1 MTKPSKQGL
10 LALLKLALLGVSF
23 PLVITSFSLVN
34 AGIKPDNSLD
44 YAQATTKSTPQP
56 SQSATPA
63 LVKPATPK
71 PGASAESKK
80 KSQPAEE
87 KVEEKSEKSDEE
99 KEPAPSLILT
109 LSVLAVVMGLYLGVL
124 RFRPLWLLWLPAELN
139 LPKTPIT
146 PEVKL
151 PVGILRFLKYRPR
164 VLDAW
169 VEKHLETF
177 QKKFLENETVE
188 ERKDYVSLPVL
199 LNGKEI
205 DEITAETLSE
215 TFKKDKRVRVLIR
228 GEGGSGKTTISCQI
242 AKWAMEKQHKSKRLA
257 EHLMLPVLIEEE
269 LDANAG
275 EGIKPLMEAVVGE
288 IQELIDSE
296 QTIVDELLVE
306 QLLRQ
311 RRILLIVD
319 HYSEMSQDTQKN
331 INPDLREFPANAL
344 IVTSRIDEKFKGID
358 INIETLRF
366 DGGKL
371 AYFIEQYLK
380 QCGKWDLFEADQ
392 EEFLQ
397 ECAQLARIVGE
408 QKTITVLLAK
418 LYAERMINAKQDSF
432 ASGRSLDNIPDLIL
446 AHLEKLNCQG
456 ERNTKNEYP
465 TVKQDAK
472 VIAWKCLEQ
481 SYKPSPVDREVVVKA
496 LGSNNAASC
505 LDYFEKHLRLLK
517 SIGYAEERKNRDK
530 IRFALDPLAE
540 YLAALYLVQDHC
552 KDDEKNWRELLAE
565 VEKKSGNLEEIKGF
579 LLAVRDCCLAKG
591 SEVRVPSFVADEL
604 GKLAGLDLEALEQE
618 RQRQRIKRL
627 RHNLFAPD
635 ATVQDRLHYLGEIGE
650 SGSVAKFAA
659 PAIVQFLT
667 NDNSSLR
674 LSAAEVLIKL
684 GNASEAVVQSLLAL
698 LEDDNSSMRLSAAK
712 ALVKLGN
719 ASEDVVQSL
728 LALLQ
733 DDHWPGR
740 KDTAEAL
747 GKLGNASEE
756 VVQSLLALFQDDHW
770 PVRLSAAEALGKL
783 GNASEE
789 VVQGL
794 SALLQDDNSSVRS
807 LTAQALGK
815 LGNTSEAVMQSLLA
829 LLQDDDSSVRLS
841 ATKALG
847 KLDNASEDVVQSLLA
862 LLEDDNSS
870 MRYLA
875 AHALGNLGN
884 ASDAVMQSLLAL
896 LQDDDWA
903 VRCLTAE
910 ALGNLGN
917 ASDAVMQSL
926 LALLQDD
933 NSYVRSLT
941 AEALVKLGNASE
953 PVVQSLSALL
963 EDDDSDVREAAAEAL
978 GNLGNASDAVMQ
990 SLLALLE
997 DDDSS
1002 VRYSA
1007 AEALIK
1013 LGNASKDVVQGLL
1026 ALVEDD
1032 DSDVREAAAQVLAKL
1047 GHPSE
1052 PVS

>member
-1 MTKPSKQGL
+1 
-10 LALLKLALLGVSF
+10 
-23 PLVITSFSLVN
+23 VITSFSLVY
-34 AGIKPDNSLD
+34 AGTKPDHSLD
-44 YAQATTKSTPQP
+44 YAQATPKSTPQP
-56 SQSATPA
+56 KQSTTPQ

-71 PGASAESKK
+71 PSASAESKN
-80 KSQPAEE
+80 KSQPADE

-124 RFRPLWLLWLPAELN
+124 RLRPLWLLWLPAELN
-139 LPKTPIT
+139 IPKTPIT

-177 QKKFLENETVE
+177 QKKFLENETVD

-228 GEGGSGKTTISCQI
+228 GEGGSGKTTISCQV
-242 AKWAMEKQHKSKRLA
+242 AKWAMEKQDKSKRLA

-275 EGIKPLMEAVVGE
+275 EGIKPLMEAVVAE

-319 HYSEMSQDTQKN
+319 HYSEMSQQTQEK

-380 QCGKWDLFEADQ
+380 QCNKWDLFEADQ

-481 SYKPSPVDREVVVKA
+481 SYKPSPVDREAVVKA

-505 LDYFEKHLRLLK
+505 LEYFEKHLRLLK
-517 SIGYAEERKNRDK
+517 SIGYAEERKDRDK

-540 YLAALYLVQDHC
+540 YLAALYLVQDGC
-552 KDDEKNWRELLAE
+552 KDDGEKWRKFLAE
-565 VEKKSGNLEEIKGF
+565 VEKNSGNLEEVKGF

-635 ATVQDRLHYLGEIGE
+635 ATVKDRVHYLREIGE

-667 NDNSSLR
+667 NDNSSVR
-674 LSAAEVLIKL
+674 LSAAEALIKL
-684 GNASEAVVQSLLAL
+684 GNASEAVEHTLLAL
-698 LEDDNSSMRLSAAK
+698 LQDDDWPVRLSAAK
-712 ALVKLGN
+712 ALIKLGN
-719 ASEDVVQSL
+719 ASEDVVQTL

-733 DDHWPGR
+733 HDDLKVR
-740 KDTAEAL
+740 MDTAEAL
-747 GKLGNASEE
+747 GNLGNASEE
-756 VVQSLLALFQDDHW
+756 VAQGLLPLLQDDDW
-770 PVRLSAAEALGKL
+770 PVRSLTAEALGNL
-783 GNASEE
+783 GNASED

-794 SALLQDDNSSVRS
+794 LPLLQDDNSHVRF

-815 LGNTSEAVMQSLLA
+815 LGNTSEDVVQGLLPLLQDDSSSVVRLSAAQALIKLGNASEDVEQTLLALLQDDDWRVRRAAAETLSNLSKASEPVVQGLLA
-829 LLQDDDSSVRLS
+829 LLQDDDSDVR
-841 ATKALG
+841 
-847 KLDNASEDVVQSLLA
+847 E
-862 LLEDDNSS
+862 
-870 MRYLA
+870 A
-875 AHALGNLGN
+875 A
-884 ASDAVMQSLLAL
+884 
-896 LQDDDWA
+896 
-903 VRCLTAE
+903 
-910 ALGNLGN
+910 
-917 ASDAVMQSL
+917 
-926 LALLQDD
+926 
-933 NSYVRSLT
+933 

-953 PVVQSLSALL
+953 PVMQRLLALL
-963 EDDDSDVREAAAEAL
+963 QDDDSDVRYLAAQVLGELGNASEPVVQGLLALLQNEDSGLRYLAAQVLGELGNASEPVVQGLLALLQDDDSDVRYSAAEAL
-978 GNLGNASDAVMQ
+978 GNLGNTSQPVVQ
-990 SLLALLE
+990 GLLVLLQ
-997 DDDSS
+997 DDDSD

-1007 AEALIK
+1007 AEAL
-1013 LGNASKDVVQGLL
+1013 
-1026 ALVEDD
+1026 
-1032 DSDVREAAAQVLAKL
+1032 AKL
-1047 GHPSE
+1047 GHPFE